1 MEITEVRVKLV
12 KDTSDQLKA
21 FCSITLDGSFVI
33 RDLKVI
39 ERRTGFFVAM
49 PSRKVSDRCPK
60 CRYKNHIRA
69 RFCNECGEELHSARG
84 GRVKLYVD
92 VAHPINSECR
102 QLVQQRVIDAFEEE
116 FERAKE
122 PGYVGSDYDETDGDG
137 FHDAAD
143 ATVAANDDSR
153 DDREDTSLTAG
164 VDSADDE
171 RDDSTDDDGDG
182 KRDAGRDAE
191 PRASEYDELIR
202 SLKSEAQARRSRH
215 DGTARPVHTSPPR
228 VESTLDEP
236 ESTDEPAAEEPADE
250 EPVVEE
256 SSASEPEP
264 TPAPKPR
271 VEPARVTAAPIAP
284 RPEPEPAPR
293 EPDRPEPPARPSA
306 PARASSFGEGLD
318 VDEPADPPSVKA
330 PSQDRPVADSP
341 SEAVPSHAESTEDDG
356 AFGAGIL

>member
-102 QLVQQRVIDAFEEE
+102 QLVQQRVIEAFEEE
-116 FERAKE
+116 FERAQE
-122 PGYVGSDYDETDGDG
+122 PGYVGPDYDETDGDG
-137 FHDAAD
+137 LHDAAD
-143 ATVAANDDSR
+143 DDSR
-153 DDREDTSLTAG
+153 DDRGDTSPTAG
-164 VDSADDE
+164 VGSADDE
-171 RDDSTDDDGDG
+171 RDD
-182 KRDAGRDAE
+182 GRDDNRDDSGDRGDE
-191 PRASEYDELIR
+191 PRGSEYDELIR
-202 SLKSEAQARRSRH
+202 SLKNEAQARRSRH
-215 DGTARPVHTSPPR
+215 DGSARPVHTSPSP
-228 VESTLDEP
+228 VESTFDKTK
-236 ESTDEPAAEEPADE
+236 STDEPAAEEPADE
-250 EPVVEE
+250 EPTAVEPF
-256 SSASEPEP
+256 AREPEP
-264 TPAPKPR
+264 APAPKPR
-271 VEPARVTAAPIAP
+271 VEPAHVAAGPVAP
-284 RPEPEPAPR
+284 RPEPAPR
-293 EPDRPEPPARPSA
+293 EPVSPEPPARVSQ

-318 VDEPADPPSVKA
+318 VDEPPAPPPVEA
-330 PSQDRPVADSP
+330 PSQDRPAADSP
-341 SEAVPSHAESTEDDG
+341 SEVVPSHAESTEDDN
-356 AFGAGIL
+356 AFGAGVF